1 MQHCH
6 PAIRPLTYSV
16 RVRWDAL
23 LREWVDCH
31 SAVFFDF
38 GDKLELDESS
48 IVRWARSLA
57 TRSSKEGRSTS
68 IANIEN
74 FIPGHLP

>member
-48 IVRWARSLA
+48 IVRWAPFFGDSIL
-57 TRSSKEGRSTS
+57 KGRAKH
-68 IANIEN
+68 IYRQY
-74 FIPGHLP
+74 